1 MRAWDDVS
9 EMLLL
14 SISLPADA
22 DRRRHLAG
30 QLGRYGLSAEWI
42 PAVDARD
49 LPADTSRDSPLSA
62 GQRACWLSHRK
73 AWAHA
78 RELGADHVCI
88 VEDDLC
94 WLADPRAYLADCFL
108 PDQGLDL
115 VQLGS
120 ISYRFP
126 ERSAWMTAQKQ
137 ASLTARWARR
147 VHPRF
152 AHIDADI
159 RAGLIRQS
167 ARRLQSYLD
176 HGGSIGL
183 VRNEFGAGTHSYVIS
198 IAGIDALEAA
208 LRSTPPDRPIDG
220 YLSQVAAEGR
230 IPAARLN
237 PGVSSQYP
245 FASRIR

>member
-1 MRAWDDVS
+1 MRSWDIMS

-14 SISLPADA
+14 SISLPADE

-30 QLGRYGLSAEWI
+30 ELGRYGLSAEWI

-49 LPADTSRDSPLSA
+49 LSGDASGGSSLSA
-62 GQRACWLSHRK
+62 GQYACWLSHRK

-78 RELGADHVCI
+78 RELGAAQVCI

-94 WLADPRAYLADCFL
+94 WLADPRAYLADSYLF
-108 PDQGLDL
+108 DHALDL
-115 VQLGS
+115 MQLGS

-126 ERSAWMTAQKQ
+126 ERSAWMTTQKQ
-137 ASLTARWARR
+137 VALAARWARR
-147 VHPRF
+147 LHPGF
-152 AHIDADI
+152 AGIDASI
-159 RAGLIRQS
+159 RAGLINQS

-183 VRNEFGAGTHSYVIS
+183 VRGEFGAGTHSYVIS
-198 IAGIDALEAA
+198 IDGVDALEAA
-208 LRSTPPDRPIDG
+208 LHSTPPDRPIDG

-230 IPAARLN
+230 IPVARLD

-245 FASRIR
+245 FSSRIR